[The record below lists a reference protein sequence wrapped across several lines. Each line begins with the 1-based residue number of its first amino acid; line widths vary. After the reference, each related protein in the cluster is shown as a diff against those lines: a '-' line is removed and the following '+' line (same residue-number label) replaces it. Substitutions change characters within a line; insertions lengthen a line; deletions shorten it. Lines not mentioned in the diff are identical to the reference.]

1 MHSNEKTY
9 AHNGREN
16 DMIQIKFKNLDK
28 SELAREAVNE
38 RIETLIEK
46 FPDFNESKI
55 QITLEMQNSPLQA
68 GPDLFKVKLHVAR
81 GRYDGIT
88 VEKSDASLYVAL
100 AEVVD
105 HMLEVL
111 NRFGDRAR
119 VKERKKARELTRE
132 LENGFGYEEQKIG

>member
-1 MHSNEKTY
+1 MYSNEKANAYTR
-9 AHNGREN
+9 RED
-16 DMIQIKFKNLDK
+16 DMIQVKFKNLEK
-28 SELAREAVNE
+28 SEMAREAVQE

-46 FPDFNESKI
+46 FPDLSKCKI
-55 QITLEMQNSPLQA
+55 QITLEMENSPLQA

-105 HMLEVL
+105 HMLEKL
-111 NRFGDRAR
+111 NRFGDRQR
-119 VKERKKARELTRE
+119 VQERTKARKIVRE
-132 LENGFGYEEQKIG
+132 VVENFDMDEQNIG

>member
-1 MHSNEKTY
+1 MLTNKKNNTHSR
-9 AHNGREN
+9 RED
-16 DMIQIKFKNLDK
+16 DMIRIKFKNLDK
-28 SELAREAVNE
+28 SEMAREAVYE
-38 RIETLIEK
+38 RVETLSEK
-46 FPDFNESKI
+46 FPDLSDSKI
-55 QITLEMQNSPLQA
+55 QITLEMENSPLQA

-119 VKERKKARELTRE
+119 VKERKRARELARE
-132 LENGFGYEEQKIG
+132 LENGFENEEQKIG